1 MTGDEASDSVLPYA
15 GPGGAVVCCL
25 GIEVL
30 GGAVFF
36 GGLAAAIGLSTVL
49 TYLLVAGVGGVLAVL
64 LATGY
69 RQVRG
74 GNHA

>member
-15 GPGGAVVCCL
+15 GLGGAVVCCL

-30 GGAVFF
+30 GGAVIL
-36 GGLAAAIGLSTVL
+36 GGLAAAVGLSTGL
-49 TYLLVAGVGGVLAVL
+49 TYLLIAGVGGVLAVL

-74 GNHA
+74 ATHA